1 MSTEINVLRREKEGK
16 SKKGEKKREKLI
28 NKQERKTEL
37 IYQLSEIGSLDFNSS
52 LLTNNKTKK
61 RNKTL
66 SVCVCCNDDIISKHS
81 SK

>member
-1 MSTEINVLRREKEGK
+1 MNVLRREKEGK

-66 SVCVCCNDDIISKHS
+66 SVCVCCNDANTLQSK
-81 SK
+81 K